1 MRWGFWRGGS
11 MAIAMA
17 MAVGPS
23 PAAAMVPPIFQR
35 LGDLNSILNLPRL
48 AGLFEAPIERIE
60 LVGPG
65 LYRLTAG
72 RCHMEIRMIVVRG
85 GPGEGLAPPRTEPRP
100 GPRICEP

>member
-1 MRWGFWRGGS
+1 MV
-11 MAIAMA
+11 A
-17 MAVGPS
+17 PS
-23 PAAAMVPPIFQR
+23 GRASGIFAR
-35 LGDLNSILNLPRL
+35 VRSNL

-72 RCHMEIRMIVVRG
+72 RCRMDIRMVVVRG